1 MPFLA
6 PDYYFET
13 YAGASVEF
21 LKNAGIRALV
31 LDIDNT
37 LEPYENAEPGEAVR
51 AWFFALSESGI
62 SAAFVSNNGKERV
75 ERFNKDLGNIAY
87 YKAKKPFPFK
97 IKRAMREMGVSKKET
112 LFMGDQIFTDVL
124 CAHHMG
130 IRAILVPPIKDKTNR
145 FTRFKRFL
153 ERFFLRRYNKKHPD
167 APNVL
172 AGSPLTKEH
181 I

>member
-1 MPFLA
+1 MPFFA

-37 LEPYENAEPGEAVR
+37 LEPYENADPSDGVR
-51 AWFFALSESGI
+51 AWFSALSEAGI

-87 YKAKKPFPFK
+87 YKAKKPFPCK
-97 IKRAMREMGVSKKET
+97 IKRAMREMGVSKSET
-112 LFMGDQIFTDVL
+112 LFMGDQIFTDV
-124 CAHHMG
+124 CAARLAG
-130 IRAILVPPIKDKTNR
+130 IRVALVPPIKDKTDVL
-145 FTRFKRFL
+145 TRFKRLL
-153 ERFFLRRYNKKHPD
+153 ERPIMKCYFRRNKK
-167 APNVL
+167 
-172 AGSPLTKEH
+172 
-181 I
+181 

>member
-37 LEPYENAEPGEAVR
+37 LEPYENAEPSEAVR
-51 AWFFALSESGI
+51 AWFSALSESGI

-124 CAHHMG
+124 AARFAG
-130 IRAILVPPIKDKTNR
+130 IRVALVPPIKDKTDAL
-145 FTRFKRFL
+145 TRFKRLL
-153 ERFFLRRYNKKHPD
+153 ERPIMKCYFRRNKK
-167 APNVL
+167 
-172 AGSPLTKEH
+172 
-181 I
+181 

>member
-37 LEPYENAEPGEAVR
+37 LEPYENAEPSEAVR
-51 AWFFALSESGI
+51 AWFSALSESGI

-87 YKAKKPFPFK
+87 YKAKKPFPCK
-97 IKRAMREMGVSKKET
+97 IKRAMREMGVSKSET
-112 LFMGDQIFTDVL
+112 LFMGDQIFTDV
-124 CAHHMG
+124 CAARFAG
-130 IRAILVPPIKDKTNR
+130 IRAALVPPIKDKTDVL
-145 FTRFKRFL
+145 TRFKRLL
-153 ERFFLRRYNKKHPD
+153 ERPIMKCYFRRNKK
-167 APNVL
+167 
-172 AGSPLTKEH
+172 
-181 I
+181 

>member
-37 LEPYENAEPGEAVR
+37 LEPYENADPSDGVR
-51 AWFFALSESGI
+51 AWFSALSEAGI

-87 YKAKKPFPFK
+87 YKAKKPFPCK
-97 IKRAMREMGVSKKET
+97 IKRAMREMGVSKSET
-112 LFMGDQIFTDVL
+112 LFMGDQIFTDV
-124 CAHHMG
+124 CAARFAG
-130 IRAILVPPIKDKTNR
+130 IRVALVPPIKDKTDVL
-145 FTRFKRFL
+145 TRFKRLL
-153 ERFFLRRYNKKHPD
+153 ERPIMKCYFRRNKK
-167 APNVL
+167 
-172 AGSPLTKEH
+172 
-181 I
+181 

>member
-6 PDYYFET
+6 PDFYFET
-13 YAGASVEF
+13 YAGASVKS

-51 AWFFALSESGI
+51 AWFSALSESGI

-124 CAHHMG
+124 AARFAG
-130 IRAILVPPIKDKTNR
+130 IRVALVPPIKDKTDAL
-145 FTRFKRFL
+145 TRFKRLL
-153 ERFFLRRYNKKHPD
+153 ERPIMKCYFRRNKK
-167 APNVL
+167 
-172 AGSPLTKEH
+172 
-181 I
+181 

>member
-1 MPFLA
+1 MPFFA

-37 LEPYENAEPGEAVR
+37 LEPYENAEPSEAVR
-51 AWFFALSESGI
+51 AWFSALSESGI

-97 IKRAMREMGVSKKET
+97 IKRAMREMGVSRKET

-124 CAHHMG
+124 AARFAG
-130 IRAILVPPIKDKTNR
+130 IRVALVPPIKDKTDAL
-145 FTRFKRFL
+145 TRFKRLL
-153 ERFFLRRYNKKHPD
+153 ERPIMKCYFRRNKK
-167 APNVL
+167 
-172 AGSPLTKEH
+172 
-181 I
+181 

>member
-37 LEPYENAEPGEAVR
+37 LEPYENAEPGEDVR
-51 AWFFALSESGI
+51 AWFSALSEAGI

-75 ERFNKDLGNIAY
+75 ERFNKDLGKIAY
-87 YKAKKPFPFK
+87 YQAKKPFPCK
-97 IKRAMREMGVSKKET
+97 IKRAMREMGVLKSET

-124 CAHHMG
+124 AARFAG
-130 IRAILVPPIKDKTNR
+130 IRAALVPPIKDKTDVL
-145 FTRFKRFL
+145 TRFKRLL
-153 ERFFLRRYNKKHPD
+153 ERPIMKCYFRRNKK
-167 APNVL
+167 
-172 AGSPLTKEH
+172 
-181 I
+181 

>member
-37 LEPYENAEPGEAVR
+37 LEPYENAEPSEDVR
-51 AWFFALSESGI
+51 AWFSALSESGI
-62 SAAFVSNNGKERV
+62 FAAFVSNNGKERV

-124 CAHHMG
+124 AARFAG
-130 IRAILVPPIKDKTNR
+130 IRVALVPPIKDKTDAL
-145 FTRFKRFL
+145 TRFKRLL
-153 ERFFLRRYNKKHPD
+153 ERPIMKCYFRRNKK
-167 APNVL
+167 
-172 AGSPLTKEH
+172 
-181 I
+181 

>member
-1 MPFLA
+1 MPFFA

-37 LEPYENAEPGEAVR
+37 LEPYENAEPSEAVR
-51 AWFFALSESGI
+51 AWFSALSEAGI

-124 CAHHMG
+124 AARFAG
-130 IRAILVPPIKDKTNR
+130 IRVALVPPIKDKTDAL
-145 FTRFKRFL
+145 TRFKRLL
-153 ERFFLRRYNKKHPD
+153 ERPIMKCYFRRNKK
-167 APNVL
+167 
-172 AGSPLTKEH
+172 
-181 I
+181 

>member
-51 AWFFALSESGI
+51 AWFFALSEAGI
-62 SAAFVSNNGKERV
+62 SAAFVSNNGRERV
-75 ERFNKDLGNIAY
+75 ERFNKELGKIAY
-87 YKAKKPFPFK
+87 CKAKKPFPGK
-97 IKRAMREMGVSKKET
+97 IKRAMREMGVSKSET
-112 LFMGDQIFTDVL
+112 LFMGDQIFTDVF
-124 CAHHMG
+124 AARFAG
-130 IRAILVPPIKDKTNR
+130 IRAALVPPIKDKTDVL
-145 FTRFKRFL
+145 TRFKRLL
-153 ERFFLRRYNKKHPD
+153 ERPIMKCYFRRNKK
-167 APNVL
+167 
-172 AGSPLTKEH
+172 
-181 I
+181 

>member
-1 MPFLA
+1 MPFFA

-37 LEPYENAEPGEAVR
+37 LEPYENADPSDGVR
-51 AWFFALSESGI
+51 AWFSALSEAGI

-87 YKAKKPFPFK
+87 YKAKKPFPCK
-97 IKRAMREMGVSKKET
+97 IKRAMREMGVSKSET
-112 LFMGDQIFTDVL
+112 LFMGDQIFTDV
-124 CAHHMG
+124 CAARFAG
-130 IRAILVPPIKDKTNR
+130 IRVALVPPIKDKTDVL
-145 FTRFKRFL
+145 TRFKRLL
-153 ERFFLRRYNKKHPD
+153 ERPIMKCYFRRNKK
-167 APNVL
+167 
-172 AGSPLTKEH
+172 
-181 I
+181 

>member
-1 MPFLA
+1 MPFFA

-37 LEPYENAEPGEAVR
+37 LEPYENAEPSEAVR
-51 AWFFALSESGI
+51 AWFSALSESGI

-124 CAHHMG
+124 AARFAG
-130 IRAILVPPIKDKTNR
+130 IRVVLVPPIKDKTDVL
-145 FTRFKRFL
+145 TRFKRLL
-153 ERFFLRRYNKKHPD
+153 ERPIMKCYFRRNKK
-167 APNVL
+167 
-172 AGSPLTKEH
+172 
-181 I
+181 

>member
-37 LEPYENAEPGEAVR
+37 LEPYENAEPGEDVR
-51 AWFFALSESGI
+51 AWFSALSEAGI

-75 ERFNKDLGNIAY
+75 ERFNKDLGKIAY
-87 YKAKKPFPFK
+87 YKAKKPFTLSAVISLSP
-97 IKRAMREMGVSKKET
+97 ESSSK
-112 LFMGDQIFTDVL
+112 LSIM
-124 CAHHMG
+124 
-130 IRAILVPPIKDKTNR
+130 VP
-145 FTRFKRFL
+145 
-153 ERFFLRRYNKKHPD
+153 E
-167 APNVL
+167 
-172 AGSPLTKEH
+172 
-181 I
+181 